1 MTLVEA
7 GAKVVRIPQAPDGG
21 IRLTDLFCWLRQ
33 QQLKSLMIEGGSKVI
48 SSVLSQCLGD
58 HLVLTIAPKFFGQ
71 NGVRALATLNCIRSL
86 SAPCLTNVTFEK
98 LGEDLV
104 VLANLA
110 PAASAK
116 TDA

>member
-58 HLVLTIAPKFFGQ
+58 QLVVTIAPKFFGQ
-71 NGVRALATLNCIRSL
+71 SGVRAAAALNCVRPL
-86 SAPCLTNVTFEK
+86 STPCLANVTFEQF
-98 LGEDLV
+98 GEDLV
-104 VLANLA
+104 VWGNLA
-110 PAASAK
+110 PAGSGD
-116 TDA
+116 TDR